1 MDTPRDAYEEALQ
14 KMFDAANETM
24 DVDDIS
30 TLNDFASKAMIRA
43 AAEAI
48 GLRQMMEVIEDV
60 ANGAGNVSNAT
71 IAKAARL
78 LP

>member
-14 KMFDAANETM
+14 KMYDAANESM

-30 TLNDFASKAMIRA
+30 TLNDFASKDMIRA

>member
-1 MDTPRDAYEEALQ
+1 
-14 KMFDAANETM
+14 
-24 DVDDIS
+24 
-30 TLNDFASKAMIRA
+30 MIRA